1 MPGGTPAQ
9 RYAYARYAFAI
20 TDTAFLCAAL
30 LVFQASGLSA
40 LLAQKTTLLYP
51 HRFYSLLAYTGVSF
65 LGYSLLAFPLHF
77 FQSFVLEHRFQL
89 SRQRFGAWLLDRCK
103 EGAIS
108 YLIIMVLLCVFMV
121 TAERFAR
128 HWWLLLSLFWVF
140 FSVLLAQIAP
150 LVLIPLFFKC
160 RKTED
165 QGLRQKVLDLAAKM
179 RIKLL
184 DVYEFDLSS
193 KTIKANAALTG
204 MGRSRRVLVADTLK
218 ANYTHEEIGVII
230 AHELAHHKLRHI
242 PKLIA
247 VNGASTLA
255 LFYLVYKTSPALLR
269 YFAVPSLVDLGALPL
284 LMLYA
289 LAFAV
294 VTQPLGNFIS
304 RQFERN
310 ADACALRVTGDYGAF
325 ISAFQKLSAQNL
337 ADHAPHPLIK
347 FFFFDHPP
355 IDERIATAGRLRR
368 QAGFQVA

>member
-20 TDTAFLCAAL
+20 TDTVFLCAAL

-40 LLAQKTTLLYP
+40 LLAQKSTLLYP
-51 HRFYSLLAYTGVSF
+51 HRFYALLAYTGVSF
-65 LGYSLLAFPLHF
+65 LGYGLLSFPLHF
-77 FQSFVLEHRFQL
+77 FQSFALEHRFLL
-89 SRQRFGAWLLDRCK
+89 SRQKFSAWLLDQCK
-103 EGAIS
+103 AGIIS
-108 YLIIMVLLCVFMV
+108 YVIMLVLLCVFV
-121 TAERFAR
+121 GIAEHFAR
-128 HWWLLLSLFWVF
+128 HWWLLLSVFWVA

-150 LVLIPLFFKC
+150 LVFIPLFFKC

-165 QGLRQKVLDLAAKM
+165 EGLRQRVLDLAARM

-184 DVYEFDLSS
+184 DVYEFNLGS

-204 MGRSRRVLVADTLK
+204 MGKSRRVLIADTLK
-218 ANYTHEEIGVII
+218 DNYTHEEIGVVI

-247 VNGASTLA
+247 ANGMSTLV
-255 LFYLVYKTSPALLR
+255 LFYLIYKTSPAVLR
-269 YFAVPSLVDLGALPL
+269 YFSVPSLGDLTALPV

-289 LAFAV
+289 LVFAV

-310 ADACALRVTGDYGAF
+310 ADACALRMTDDYDAF
-325 ISAFQKLSAQNL
+325 TSAFQKLSAQNL
-337 ADHAPHPLIK
+337 ADRSPHPVIK

-355 IDERIATAGRLRR
+355 IDERIAMAGRLRR
-368 QAGFQVA
+368 QAGFQVS